1 MRVLL
6 TVIITI
12 VTQCSILPGQ
22 VKFGIDNLID
32 TDFALLQ
39 GKRVVLVTH
48 AAARTYRAT
57 STAEEFLRSPHV
69 KLLRILTPEHGF
81 YGVVEAGKHVDDDT
95 LFGLPTRSL
104 YGAQRRP
111 DSTMIRDADMVVVDL
126 QDIGV
131 RSYTFMSTM
140 IETLDAC
147 AEYNVPCMI
156 LDRPNPLGGE
166 IVSGAIVDD
175 SLRSFIGRIPVPYV
189 HGCTFG
195 ELATM
200 ANSENWLTTNVAR
213 RKQRCSLTVVRCK
226 RWTRSST
233 WEAINRPWYPTSPNI
248 PSVAA
253 IRGYALTGLLGEL
266 GVWSIGMGT
275 NSPFQIIGAPGFSIE
290 ASSIAMLRER
300 GLDVARC
307 RFKPSAGKY
316 SGTICD
322 GYYIQ
327 PRETWRP
334 MEAAAVLLWEAR
346 RKRPEAFPDTLIRSS
361 SGRMFAK
368 ACGSGEIVSVLC
380 KGAPLNQIEALFQR
394 GVDGFIELRR
404 RYLLYID

>member
-1 MRVLL
+1 MKVHL
-6 TVIITI
+6 I
-12 VTQCSILPGQ
+12 VVVAMLIQCSVLPAQ

-32 TDFALLQ
+32 TDFALLK

-57 STAEEFLRSPHV
+57 STAEEFVRSPNV

-104 YGAQRRP
+104 YGALRRP
-111 DSTMIRDADMVVVDL
+111 DSTMIHDADVVVVDL

-140 IETLDAC
+140 IEVIDAC
-147 AEYNVPCMI
+147 AEYSVPCMI

-166 IVSGAIVDD
+166 IVSGGIVED
-175 SLRSFIGRIPVPYV
+175 SLRSFIGRIPIPYI
-189 HGCTFG
+189 HGCTLG

-200 ANSENWLTTNVAR
+200 ANNERWLATNTVR
-213 RKQRCSLTVVRCK
+213 RNQHCSLTVVRCK
-226 RWTRSST
+226 RWDRSST
-233 WEAINRPWYPTSPNI
+233 WEAIDRPWYPTSPNI

-275 NSPFQIIGAPGFSIE
+275 NSPFQIIGAPGFTIE
-290 ASSIAMLRER
+290 SATIAMLKER
-300 GLDVARC
+300 GLDLARC
-307 RFKPSAGKY
+307 RFKPSAGKF
-316 SGTICD
+316 SGSICD
-322 GYYIQ
+322 GYYVQ
-327 PRETWRP
+327 PRQAWRP

-368 ACGSGEIVSVLC
+368 ACGSGEIVSALC
-380 KGAPLNQIEALFQR
+380 KGAPLSRIETLFRR
-394 GVDGFIELRR
+394 GVDEFIELRR
-404 RYLLYID
+404 RYLLYPD